1 MFASGP
7 FVWLTGCEKAFRRHA
22 TGRITTTGR
31 FAMGGGYSLVRAGL
45 CAGFVVLSA
54 GATAA
59 QGADKPFYR
68 GKKIRFIVGTA
79 AGGGFSNY
87 SLLLAAH
94 MPRHIPG
101 KPTMTI
107 EHMPGAGGIVSL
119 NYAAGAAPRD
129 GTAIV
134 VMMPNFYV
142 TPFTEPKAAK
152 FDPRQFRFIGRIG
165 DFGRVLVTWH
175 KTGAKSI
182 EDLKSKEVILGGSS
196 RRSTT
201 SVGPLLLNEAL
212 GTKLKIVTGYRGTGP
227 TLIAMEKG
235 EVGATTVAWSTLV
248 SLRPQWLKDGKV
260 HVIAGMDK
268 IPVPM
273 KAVPLARDL
282 IKDKDKRAT
291 FDFVG
296 LAAVFGTAIGVAPG
310 VPVERTAILRAA
322 FDTTMK
328 DPQFLA
334 EAKKRNMPV
343 NPMDGKSLDKLFAE
357 EGVPSPASAGHVAD
371 LMGLK
376 K

>member
-1 MFASGP
+1 MSKSSHF
-7 FVWLTGCEKAFRRHA
+7 
-22 TGRITTTGR
+22 
-31 FAMGGGYSLVRAGL
+31 VRASLG
-45 CAGFVVLSA
+45 AAVLAFAASSA
-54 GATAA
+54 GAQAA
-59 QGADKPFYR
+59 GKPFFQ

-101 KPTMTI
+101 KPAMTI

-119 NYAAGAAPRD
+119 NYLAGPAAKD
-129 GTAIV
+129 GTAIA

-142 TPFTEPKAAK
+142 TPFTEPKAAR
-152 FDPRQFRFIGRIG
+152 FDPRAFRFVGRIS
-165 DFGRVLVTWH
+165 DFGRVLVVWH
-175 KTGAKSI
+175 KTGVKTI
-182 EDLKSKEVILGGSS
+182 DDLKSKEVILGASS

-235 EVGATTVAWSTLV
+235 EVGATTVAWSTLI

-260 HVIAGMDK
+260 HVLAGMDK
-268 IPVPM
+268 IPVPR
-273 KAVPLARDL
+273 KGVPLARDL
-282 IKDKDKRAT
+282 MKDKSKQAT
-291 FDFVG
+291 FDFVT

-310 VPVERTAILRAA
+310 VPAERTAILRKA
-322 FDTTMK
+322 FDATMK

-334 EAKKRNMPV
+334 EAKKRNMPI
-343 NPMDGKSLDKLFAE
+343 NPMDGASLDKLFRD
-357 EGVPSPASAGHVAD
+357 EGVPSDASAAHVAE

-376 K
+376 KK